1 MIIQCHRYDYDT
13 PIEETMEALHDL
25 VKSGKVRYIGMSSC
39 FAYQLANMQACAE
52 KNGWTKF
59 ISM

>member
-1 MIIQCHRYDYDT
+1 MLASVDCDMFDCQ
-13 PIEETMEALHDL
+13 
-25 VKSGKVRYIGMSSC
+25 VRYIGMSSC

-52 KNGWTKF
+52 KHGWTKF